1 MQSGQTR
8 GQRLL
13 SLVAHLRS
21 GDSGLLGEGARFL
34 FAGGVVVVVYV
45 TTTIVLSDVAGL
57 HFQIALAIGFAM
69 ALLVQ
74 FTLYRRFVWGHHEEF
89 ALRTHHQIGRYL
101 TIAAVGYGLTAL
113 TTAVLPK
120 ALGVP
125 TDVVYLATVVAL
137 PIINFMV
144 SRRGVFH
151 PGATDENLEPD
162 QPEATSGDPERVVGT
177 HT

>member
-1 MQSGQTR
+1 MQPAQTR
-8 GQRLL
+8 AQRLL

-34 FAGGVVVVVYV
+34 FAGGVVLVVYV

-57 HFQIALAIGFAM
+57 HFQIALAIGFAL

-89 ALRTHHQIGRYL
+89 ALRAHHQLGRYL

-113 TTAVLPK
+113 ATAVLPK
-120 ALGVP
+120 ALGIP
-125 TDVVYLATVVAL
+125 TDVVYLGTVVAL
-137 PIINFMV
+137 PIINFTV
-144 SRRGVFH
+144 SRHGVFH
-151 PGATDENLEPD
+151 PGGTDKTQGPDEP
-162 QPEATSGDPERVVGT
+162 QATSGDPEQVVGT
-177 HT
+177 RS